1 MMKEKEVSEEKQ
13 DRQPE
18 GVLVAR
24 TSAMPRDANPNGDIF
39 GGWIMSQMDMG
50 GGLMAREV
58 ARGRITTVT
67 VDKMTFLRPVLVG
80 DTICVYANVVR
91 IGNSSMDIKL
101 EVWAKGLL
109 DEFWSQRHLVTEGL
123 FRYVAIDEKGRPRR
137 VPDNPLFPRSQ
148 A

>member
-1 MMKEKEVSEEKQ
+1 MTEKEVSEEQ
-13 DRQPE
+13 QNRQPD

-50 GGLMAREV
+50 GGLLAREV

-80 DTICVYANVVR
+80 DTICVYARVLR

-109 DEFWSQRHLVTEGL
+109 DDFWDQRHLVTEGL
-123 FRYVAIDEKGRPRR
+123 FRYVAIDEKGHPRR
-137 VPDNPLFPRSQ
+137 VPDNPQFTRSQ
-148 A
+148 N